1 MISPDRLA
9 ELTRGV
15 KHDEKSHEFR
25 LFFSIE
31 QAQTN
36 EDLKQFL
43 VRINGSRKTLW
54 GLLRVEYN
62 YWHDVLGVG
71 GIEIPIA
78 VWNKDYIS
86 RWPALVWMASQNEVQ
101 FNSTGTHDMSIMW
114 SQLGMKFGERDE
126 NGFQASSLA
135 SNYVWLTVGNL
146 RDSGKINHETSLT
159 YEQTCI
165 LSAAI
170 VCESLPET
178 LRPVTFIPSTIL
190 SSPVPPTG
198 A

>member
-9 ELTRGV
+9 ELTRRI
-15 KHDEKSHEFR
+15 KHDERSHELP
-25 LFFSIE
+25 LFASIE
-31 QAQTN
+31 QAQTK

-43 VRINGSRKTLW
+43 VRIDGSKKTLW

-62 YWHDVLGVG
+62 YWPDVLGVG

-78 VWNKDYIS
+78 VWNKDFVW
-86 RWPALVWMASQNEVQ
+86 RWPALAWMASQNEAQ

-114 SQLGMKFGERDE
+114 SQLGMKFGERDK

-146 RDSGKINHETSLT
+146 RDNGKINYDTSLT
-159 YEQTCI
+159 YEQRCI

-170 VCESLPET
+170 VFESLPET
-178 LRPVTFIPSTIL
+178 LHPVTFMPSTIL
-190 SSPVPPTG
+190 SSPVPATG